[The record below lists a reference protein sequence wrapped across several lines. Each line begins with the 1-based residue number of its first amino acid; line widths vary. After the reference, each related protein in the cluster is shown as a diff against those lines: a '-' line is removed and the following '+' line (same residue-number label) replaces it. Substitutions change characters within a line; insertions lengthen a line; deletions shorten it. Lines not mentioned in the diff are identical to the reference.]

1 MKILE
6 IIKEATLDPD
16 QDMLDSLSY
25 VLDNVNAEYSDYLQN
40 NNDVDDIE
48 ELAELLNMEVEEEGL
63 PIVVHVNHEP
73 RNDPNEYI
81 SAVASW
87 EGDEDKGIDIILHAK
102 NLEGTW
108 GPKTFKSIMMK
119 ALAHETIHFNQ
130 YDKMGK
136 EKLGKTL
143 SGHQKGTAM
152 VKKGGSARDW
162 ERSYLRD
169 PHELMAYGHDL
180 AGEIMDTDEP
190 EKVIRNIEQHKHE
203 LPVYSKFRNI
213 FHKEAPQI
221 KALLKYTTKYL
232 NNMLQ
237 R

>member
-1 MKILE
+1 MKITE
-6 IIKEATLDPD
+6 IIYEATLNPD
-16 QDMLDSLSY
+16 NEMLEVMKQ
-25 VLDNVNAEYSDYLQN
+25 VLDAVNSDYLEFLN
-40 NNDVDDIE
+40 SNNDVDDIE
-48 ELAELLNMEVEEEGL
+48 ELAELLNDEIEAEEL
-63 PIVVHVNHEP
+63 PVVVHVNHEP
-73 RNDPNEYI
+73 RKDPNEYI

-108 GPKTFKSIMMK
+108 GPKTFKSIVLK

-130 YDKMGK
+130 YDRMGK

-143 SGHQKGTAM
+143 SGHQKGTEL
-152 VKKGGSARDW
+152 VKKGGTARDW

-180 AGEIMDTDEP
+180 AGEIMDMENP
-190 EKVIRNIEQHKHE
+190 NEVIRNIEKYKNE
-203 LPVYSKFRNI
+203 LPVYKKFRSI

-221 KALLKYTTKYL
+221 KNLLKYAVQYL
-232 NNMLQ
+232 KNDL
-237 R
+237 